1 MQNIEWYSI
10 THEIVANECMVQAF
24 GFPLINFYV
33 FRGGSIVS
41 FEREGGRENHE
52 I

>member
-1 MQNIEWYSI
+1 MQNIEWDSK
-10 THEIVANECMVQAF
+10 THEIVANECRVQAF
-24 GFPLINFYV
+24 GFPLINFHV

-41 FEREGGRENHE
+41 FGREGGREKHE